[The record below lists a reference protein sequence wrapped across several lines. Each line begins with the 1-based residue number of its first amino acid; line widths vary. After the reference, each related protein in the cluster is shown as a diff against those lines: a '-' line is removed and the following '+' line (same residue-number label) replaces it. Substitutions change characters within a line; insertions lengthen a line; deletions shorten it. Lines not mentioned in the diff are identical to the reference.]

1 MKTATVSQAAGSAYA
16 EVGGTKVLCAVYGPR
31 QLAATEAEFSTN
43 GKLRCEYKE
52 ASFARP
58 ANRRRNRIDIQDRH
72 GRQAQVTK
80 EATMLITQALEQC
93 ILLSK
98 YPKSAIDIHVFV
110 LESDG
115 GALSTAVTCASLALA
130 DAGIELLDMV
140 AACTVVR
147 KGDKI
152 MIDPS
157 HEEEDSA
164 DASLLVAF
172 MPSLDEVTHLFQR
185 GSMEQSQVLEGI
197 ELCMSGSS
205 KVHGLMGAHLLA
217 KAALS

>member
-1 MKTATVSQAAGSAYA
+1 M
-16 EVGGTKVLCAVYGPR
+16 
-31 QLAATEAEFSTN
+31 
-43 GKLRCEYKE
+43 
-52 ASFARP
+52 
-58 ANRRRNRIDIQDRH
+58 
-72 GRQAQVTK
+72 QAQVTK

-147 KGDKI
+147 ISTSLGYI
-152 MIDPS
+152 MFAAS
-157 HEEEDSA
+157 VTGEE
-164 DASLLVAF
+164 
-172 MPSLDEVTHLFQR
+172 
-185 GSMEQSQVLEGI
+185 G
-197 ELCMSGSS
+197 
-205 KVHGLMGAHLLA
+205 
-217 KAALS
+217 